1 MNDMNENQVAAA
13 DGSGTSGYLTETF
26 IVGRI
31 RDFLTNNENGGNW
44 HAEKTKQAGLHQ
56 RGVDLRL
63 TGGSKNG
70 ERFFIECKKQSKE
83 KENWL
88 NALAQLVTRIKVSTN
103 LGGNR
108 FCLPGSYKYGLGL
121 HKDMA
126 RIALYRISKAAAQI
140 LNLYIFS
147 VDDDGFVKKWTPS
160 TFGQRYKIKEFSDSR
175 DGNDPA

>member
-1 MNDMNENQVAAA
+1 MTELNDKNAK
-13 DGSGTSGYLTETF
+13 GFLTETF
-26 IVGRI
+26 IIERI
-31 RDFLTNNENGGNW
+31 KEFMTSKENGGNW
-44 HAEKTKQAGLHQ
+44 HLEKAKQADLHQ

-63 TGGSKNG
+63 TGGRKNG
-70 ERFFIECKKQSKE
+70 EQFFIECKKQSKE

-88 NALAQLVTRIKVSTN
+88 NALGQIITRITVATS

-108 FCLPGSYKYGLGL
+108 FCLPGSYRYGLGL

-126 RIALYRISKAAAQI
+126 RIALRRIPKKAAQI

-160 TFGQRYKIKEFSDSR
+160 KFGKNYEIADFSAKALLGST
-175 DGNDPA
+175 